1 MGHKW
6 NSPRILAITLERLG
20 NCDAICK
27 HLLISFWSPTSW
39 YPNTRGP
46 WANRRNQSL
55 EPRRMFGRWRV
66 FLDMVFQ
73 LVAKSCQ
80 SHRIFLEFIECREN
94 STPWNVTGSLSTV
107 YYDSGFDVIQQKGI
121 PNTSNQPRTTPR
133 CGVVTYKH
141 FVVLEQWLVMT
152 RHLPDLENLH
162 GTFTCQ
168 HVICVPYLQKIHHF
182 VQIIFV
188 LGPSQRLLT
197 VIKRFY
203 HVLPWKLVSPKTTH
217 SLQGTT
223 SKTLVVQQCE
233 KHFTGVVVR

>member
-66 FLDMVFQ
+66 ILTWLK

-80 SHRIFLEFIECREN
+80 SHRIFLEFIKCGEN
-94 STPWNVTGSLSTV
+94 STPWNVTGSLSTILPMV
-107 YYDSGFDVIQQKGI
+107 SWFDVIQQKGI
-121 PNTSNQPRTTPR
+121 PGLKKSTPNTTTLWR
-133 CGVVTYKH
+133 GNIQTFCGAGALAWYD
-141 FVVLEQWLVMT
+141 QAST
-152 RHLPDLENLH
+152 RSWELTFNLH
-162 GTFTCQ
+162 MSTCDHMWSVSLTFR
-168 HVICVPYLQKIHHF
+168 KS
-182 VQIIFV
+182 IILFRSF
-188 LGPSQRLLT
+188 LCWA
-197 VIKRFY
+197 
-203 HVLPWKLVSPKTTH
+203 LPK
-217 SLQGTT
+217 G
-223 SKTLVVQQCE
+223 C
-233 KHFTGVVVR
+233 

>member
-66 FLDMVFQ
+66 ILTWLKLVTSGQVMSISSHISWPSNVEKIQLHEMSQAHWAQFLLWF
-73 LVAKSCQ
+73 
-80 SHRIFLEFIECREN
+80 H
-94 STPWNVTGSLSTV
+94 GSMS
-107 YYDSGFDVIQQKGI
+107 FNRKGYQDLK
-121 PNTSNQPRTTPR
+121 NQPQTPPR

-141 FVVLEQWLVMT
+141 FVVLEHWLGMT

-162 GTFTCQ
+162 LTFTCQ
-168 HVICVPYLQKIHHF
+168 HVIICDLCPLPSENPSFCSDHFCV
-182 VQIIFV
+182 
-188 LGPSQRLLT
+188 G
-197 VIKRFY
+197 RF
-203 HVLPWKLVSPKTTH
+203 PK
-217 SLQGTT
+217 
-223 SKTLVVQQCE
+223 VAN
-233 KHFTGVVVR
+233 RN